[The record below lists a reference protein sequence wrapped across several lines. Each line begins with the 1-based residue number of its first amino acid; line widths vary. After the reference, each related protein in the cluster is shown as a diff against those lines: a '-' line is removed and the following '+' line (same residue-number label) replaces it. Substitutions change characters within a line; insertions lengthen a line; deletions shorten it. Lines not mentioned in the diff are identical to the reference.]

1 MKTYILYT
9 LKSRFNEIP
18 QFSEQLSAPLNYF
31 ITVNL
36 IRFNELHDLV
46 DKRWSDGPH
55 SLNQDLDVLY
65 IDV

>member
-31 ITVNL
+31 IIA

-46 DKRWSDGPH
+46 DKSGLTALIR
-55 SLNQDLDVLY
+55 
-65 IDV
+65 